1 MLENELK
8 VFIKENATLIY
19 EYINSEILKNIGT
32 LSPDFFVR
40 LIEEFLNKN
49 EKRVCT
55 NNLTA
60 DTLGYY
66 LITEILGEAK
76 QAFPFYRK
84 DTLSLDEIF
93 KEAKVYFNHVKF
105 TIEDDIFTIFLV
117 QTKAGVSTL
126 DEEIIKF
133 SKQIPMKTLGL
144 MEFIAKNSDITLSE
158 SLQKLKEDIKNIG
171 I

>member
-1 MLENELK
+1 MQKNELK
-8 VFIKENATLIY
+8 AYIKENSPLIF
-19 EYINSEILKNIGT
+19 EYINKEILKDIGVM
-32 LSPDFFVR
+32 SPNFFVR
-40 LIEEFLNKN
+40 LLDEFFNKK

-76 QAFPFYRK
+76 QAFPFFRK
-84 DTLSLDEIF
+84 DTLSLDKIF

-105 TIEDDIFTIFLV
+105 SIKDDIFTISLV

-133 SKQIPMKTLGL
+133 SKDFPMKISG
-144 MEFIAKNSDITLSE
+144 
-158 SLQKLKEDIKNIG
+158 LQKFIEKQTL
-171 I
+171 

>member
-1 MLENELK
+1 MQENELK
-8 VFIKENATLIY
+8 AFIKENATLIY
-19 EYINSEILKNIGT
+19 EYINSEILRNIGT
-32 LSPDFFVR
+32 LSPDFFIR
-40 LIEEFLNKN
+40 LIEEFFNKK

>member
-1 MLENELK
+1 MQENELK
-8 VFIKENATLIY
+8 AFIKENSPLIF
-19 EYINSEILKNIGT
+19 EYINSEILRDIGT
-32 LSPDFFVR
+32 VSPNFLVR
-40 LIEEFLNKN
+40 LIEEFFNKN
-49 EKRVCT
+49 EKRICI

-66 LITEILGEAK
+66 LITEVLGEAK

-84 DTLSLDEIF
+84 DTLCLDEIF

-105 TIEDDIFTIFLV
+105 TIKDEIFTIFLV

-133 SKQIPMKTLGL
+133 SKQFPMKTSGL
-144 MEFIAKNSDITLSE
+144 IEFIAKNYNVTLNE
-158 SLQKLKEDIKNIG
+158 SLMKLKEEIKNIL
-171 I
+171 

>member
-1 MLENELK
+1 MQENELK
-8 VFIKENATLIY
+8 AYIKENSPLIF
-19 EYINSEILKNIGT
+19 EYINKEILKDIGVM
-32 LSPDFFVR
+32 SPNFFVR
-40 LIEEFLNKN
+40 LLDEFFNKK

-76 QAFPFYRK
+76 QAFPFFRK

-105 TIEDDIFTIFLV
+105 TIKDEIFTISLI

-133 SKQIPMKTLGL
+133 SKQFPIKTSGL
-144 MEFIAKNSDITLSE
+144 KEFIAKNSNKTLNE
-158 SLQKLKEDIKNIG
+158 SLQKLKEDIKNIL
-171 I
+171 